1 MKVAVIGGGPAGL
14 TAARTAAENG
24 LEVTLFE
31 RYKIGERINC
41 GEGFFDL
48 LGICGKPEAGVLF
61 QVKEILLKINTL
73 YRVDSSFL
81 NLWMLD
87 RFNWQHYL
95 SEAARSFGVKILEET
110 PVRIKDMQLIRRDFD
125 WVIDASG
132 VSAISLKA
140 RGENGE
146 NRRRC
151 AITLQCR
158 LEGDFSGFK
167 EAMKAVLEPHYQGY
181 YWIFPKVPAAKGI
194 ANVGIGCFNFPS
206 GKLELK
212 KEISR
217 ILYQENLQDYN
228 ILECKG
234 GRIPLQQ
241 ASPFLRDNTL
251 LVGDAAGLASPL
263 HGGGLDMAVLSGK
276 LAALSILQGRPHL
289 YEQLLR
295 QKIKNK
301 VTYEEKFYQ
310 LWSRYGID
318 FMEKSLKAA
327 LLFGQKNFRKG
338 LLKALRTT
346 SSFGEI
352 RT

>member
-31 RYKIGERINC
+31 RYRIGERINC

-48 LGICGKPEAGVLF
+48 LGIWGKPEAGVLF
-61 QVKEILLKINTL
+61 QVKEILLKINNL
-73 YRVDSSFL
+73 YRIDSSHL
-81 NLWMLD
+81 NVWMVD

-95 SEAARSFGVKILEET
+95 SETARTAAVEILEET
-110 PVRIKDMQLIRRDFD
+110 PVGTKEMALIRRDFD

-151 AITLQCR
+151 AVTLQCR

-167 EAMKAVLEPHYQGY
+167 DSLKAVLEPHYQGY
-181 YWIFPKVPAAKGI
+181 YWIFPKVAAAKVI
-194 ANVGIGCFNFPS
+194 ANVGLCCFNFSP
-206 GKLELK
+206 GKLDLK
-212 KEISR
+212 KEMSR
-217 ILYQENLQDYN
+217 ILHQENLHNYCV
-228 ILECKG
+228 LECRG
-234 GRIPLQQ
+234 GKIPLQQ
-241 ASPFLRDNTL
+241 ASPFLRDNIL

-263 HGGGLDMAVLSGK
+263 HGGGLDMALFSGK
-276 LAALSILQGRPHL
+276 LAALSLTCGTPHL

-295 QKIKNK
+295 QKIKHK
-301 VTYEEKFYQ
+301 IAYEEKFYQ
-310 LWSRYGID
+310 LWARYGID
-318 FMEKSLKAA
+318 FMEKTLKTA
-327 LLFGQKNFRKG
+327 LFLGQSSFRQG

-346 SSFGEI
+346 TKV
-352 RT
+352 R